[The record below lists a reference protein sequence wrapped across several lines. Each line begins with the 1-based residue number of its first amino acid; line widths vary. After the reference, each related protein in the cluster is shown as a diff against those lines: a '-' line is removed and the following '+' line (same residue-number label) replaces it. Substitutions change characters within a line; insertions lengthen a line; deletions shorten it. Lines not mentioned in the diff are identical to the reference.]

1 QAGASLR
8 SINVCAARIADM
20 VKSLKGYAR
29 SDDER
34 MHYADIHEGIEDTL
48 VIFENKLKVH
58 QVSTDYAP
66 LPRML
71 CQPIALQQ
79 VWTNLISNA
88 IDAFPDKGSLKI
100 QTREVEKNQQRYA
113 VISFEDNGCGIPD
126 SQKKAIFELNF
137 TTKKEGNFGLGIGL
151 SICQQIVAAHKGW
164 IDVQSELNAFT

>member
-1 QAGASLR
+1 
-8 SINVCAARIADM
+8 
-20 VKSLKGYAR
+20 
-29 SDDER
+29 

-88 IDAFPDKGSLKI
+88 IDAFPEKGSLKI
-100 QTREVEKNQQRYA
+100 QTREVENQQRYA

-126 SQKKAIFELNF
+126 SQKKQF
-137 TTKKEGNFGLGIGL
+137 
-151 SICQQIVAAHKGW
+151 
-164 IDVQSELNAFT
+164 